1 MSHNFIQDALFDAK
15 SVAQLD
21 RTVIDSHG
29 VPGIVLMKRA
39 GRAALRELLDAFGVP
54 TSLTIFCGSGN
65 NAGDGYIVAALAA
78 AKNIPVEIVE
88 LSNKL
93 SADASEAK
101 QFAQQAGVGFVDFDQ
116 ATEVTSGVIVD
127 GLLGTGFDGDLRQPY
142 IDAIQLINASGMPV
156 LALDIPSG
164 LHADTGHIADVA
176 VKADLTV
183 TFIGAKQGLFSA
195 QGPVVCGDI
204 IYDSL
209 DVPEQVFEQVPATA
223 ILLDLFELM
232 DCLPQLSIDGHK
244 NLRGHA
250 MVIGGD
256 QGFGGAAILA
266 AEACLQ
272 IGAGVTSLATR
283 PEHITP
289 MLMRQPEVMACP
301 VVSGQELEPLLSRP
315 NVLVVGPGLGRSPW
329 SEQLLQ
335 KAVASGLPLVLD
347 ADGLNILA
355 DGRVVPN
362 PDGSQWVLTPHA
374 GEAARLLGLSVAEVQ
389 ADRYRA
395 VRLLQEKFSAVVLL
409 KGPGT
414 LIAGPDKITQ
424 VCTYGNPAMATAGM
438 GDILSGLIGG
448 LIAQGCDV
456 QTATELGCCLHGSA
470 ADLAV
475 QEQGPRGLVAS
486 DLLPHLRN
494 LLNQSYL

>member
-1 MSHNFIQDALFDAK
+1 MSHNFPQDVLFDAK

-21 RTVIDSHG
+21 RTVIDTHG

-39 GRAALRELLDAFGVP
+39 GRAALSELLDTFGVP

-65 NAGDGYIVAALAA
+65 NAGDGYIVGALAA
-78 AKNIPVEIVE
+78 AKNIPVQIVE
-88 LSNKL
+88 LATKL
-93 SADASEAK
+93 SADASKAK
-101 QFAQQAGVGFVDFDQ
+101 QFAQQAGVNFADFSQ
-116 ATEVTSGVIVD
+116 VTEVTSGVIVD

-142 IDAIQLINASGMPV
+142 IDAIQLINASGLPV

-164 LHADTGHIADVA
+164 LHADTGHVADVA

-195 QGPVVCGDI
+195 QGPAVCGDI
-204 IYDSL
+204 TYDSL
-209 DVPEQVFEQVPATA
+209 DVPGQVFEQVTATA
-223 ILLDLFELM
+223 KLLDLFELM
-232 DCLPQLSIDGHK
+232 DCLPPLSIDGHK

-283 PEHITP
+283 PEHIAP
-289 MLMRQPEVMACP
+289 MLVRQPEVMACP

-335 KAVASGLPLVLD
+335 KAVAAGLPMVLD

-374 GEAARLLGLSVAEVQ
+374 GEAARLLGVSVAEVQ
-389 ADRYRA
+389 ADRYGA
-395 VRLLQEKFSAVVLL
+395 VRLLQEKYSGVVLL

-438 GDILSGLIGG
+438 GDILSGIIGG
-448 LIAQGCDV
+448 LMAQGCDA
-456 QTATELGCCLHGSA
+456 QTATELGCCLHSSA
-470 ADLAV
+470 ADLTA
-475 QEQGPRGLVAS
+475 QEQGSRGLVAS
-486 DLLPHLRN
+486 DLLPRIRS